1 MADNPQFYRARAAEQ
16 HSAADEATLD
26 NVRDRCTRA
35 AKAWETMA
43 DRAERTETMRHER
56 EARTAANSTLE
67 DLAAS

>member
-16 HSAADEATLD
+16 HEAASEATLD
-26 NVRDRCTRA
+26 NVRERCSRA

-56 EARTAANSTLE
+56 EARTGTAAAL
-67 DLAAS
+67 DLATT